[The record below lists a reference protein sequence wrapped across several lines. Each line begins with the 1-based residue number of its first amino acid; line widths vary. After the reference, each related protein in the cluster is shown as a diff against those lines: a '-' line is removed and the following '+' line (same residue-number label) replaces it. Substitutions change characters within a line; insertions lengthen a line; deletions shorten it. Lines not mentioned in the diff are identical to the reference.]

1 MPSTPPMAAPDRDG
15 KRRGYNAVMTE
26 AQQVQYDRF
35 IAAGFDPEDAARM
48 VELGAWLGT
57 QDVSEQAVIDIER
70 YRRERDARTEQNVA
84 LTVNPK

>member
-1 MPSTPPMAAPDRDG
+1 
-15 KRRGYNAVMTE
+15 MTD
-26 AQQVQYDRF
+26 AQQTQYDRF

-70 YRRERDARTEQNVA
+70 YRRERDARADAKVA
-84 LTVNPK
+84 DMVNPQ